1 MTWDFTELV
10 LVEIDHVATQFR
22 VISQCA
28 PGQWMMSF
36 TYAKEPSEAQDSVG
50 HLAGAPPDHEI
61 FDCAKSLAL
70 SIVHRR
76 TLDLVGGDQLVSC
89 VTRCACFWL
98 RPGSLS
104 HQQGLPAYSAPANIL
119 PDTFEGW
126 DYGFGSGETA
136 PVTATSGGAFRF
148 GL

>member
-1 MTWDFTELV
+1 MTWGFTELV

-36 TYAKEPSEAQDSVG
+36 THAKEPSEAQDSVG

-76 TLDLVGGDQLVSC
+76 TLGREEGPGTLRGPGQDLIRGGE
-89 VTRCACFWL
+89 
-98 RPGSLS
+98 GSVAD
-104 HQQGLPAYSAPANIL
+104 G
-119 PDTFEGW
+119 
-126 DYGFGSGETA
+126 
-136 PVTATSGGAFRF
+136 
-148 GL
+148 